1 MKKLINQLKRGVA
14 LLFAVVLLYGVAPL
28 TPVMAHA
35 QLGLPQ
41 TGTETRNMALIG
53 GALILGAILMSVL
66 GKKKSE

>member
-1 MKKLINQLKRGVA
+1 MRRRISQQKKCLA
-14 LLFAVVLLYGVAPL
+14 LFLTLALLYGLAPL
-28 TPVMAHA
+28 TPILASA

-66 GKKKSE
+66 SKKK